1 MSCDLELEITS
12 GSAPGHYII
21 TVDSPAGATTGQLRL
36 DAERLLGRRR
46 ELASAV
52 LASAVPTRGR
62 LSAQEL
68 PIREVGQQLFEAVF
82 AERVYGRYT
91 ASLQEAARRGEPL
104 RLVLRLRTPELAAL
118 PWETMFDAEA
128 DEYLCQREP
137 IVRYVETAQPATPLP
152 VNPPL
157 RVLGLVSA
165 PRDLPRLD
173 VAEERRRLTDAIDDL
188 RRRRQVE
195 LTWASAGSW
204 PSLQEELLDGR
215 WHVVHFIGHGGVD
228 RGVGVLALE
237 DELTGQT
244 SLVSAAR
251 FARLLHSCRPVPR
264 LVVLNSCQ
272 SGEAAADD
280 LLSSTAAALVHS
292 GISAAVAMQFAVTDP
307 AALAFSRGFYQ
318 ALAHNHPVDE
328 AVRLGRIAIDG
339 TSENTL
345 EWVTPVLFLR
355 TDETRLFRVI
365 RPDDGDAPSQP
376 IQPSP
381 EQVARESTLHELYIQ
396 ALAAMRTGRHTDA
409 IPLLDSLLALEPN
422 YRDAADQRD
431 AARRSQRSA
440 TSYQRGRAAE
450 TAGNWGSAITEYTAI
465 TEPGY
470 RDVSERLADCTTRQ
484 QSASLLEEM
493 RMHARA
499 SEWEAVIAV
508 SDDLAALGLKSAE
521 VTRAAKTAREQMR
534 REKGAS
540 RAEPGR
546 TERHGL
552 AAWLA
557 AVSAGRLRR
566 DQRREA
572 AEQGGQHGAE
582 VTQPRAAAAQS
593 TAPAA
598 PSAARPP
605 IRMGAAFA
613 GTVIALLAGIAG
625 LISEVLLHD
634 SRMSG
639 ANFFL
644 DLAIFAVPV
653 VVAVIALMQINRLVI
668 IGFLQGMWWSLAAP
682 FLAAWIVRLAHL
694 SGITGRFL
702 AGDLVTFTGYA
713 LGVIAAVLLMV
724 SWSPAAD
731 RGRAPRIRVLP
742 VMLLGA
748 AVFSQIAALIFY
760 VTGARRIPSSYPQY
774 LSLYFYILG
783 SAGVLVGLAVAW
795 YAMSLRARALGGA
808 LILGWVTVAA
818 LALMNYMILWSGM
831 TGVERFC
838 SVLECVLLATVVV
851 LTIFYVREPP
861 EVDGSAN

>member
-12 GSAPGHYII
+12 GSAPGQYTM

-36 DAERLLGRRR
+36 DAEELLGRRR

-68 PIREVGQQLFEAVF
+68 PIREVGQQLFEALF

-104 RLVLRLRTPELAAL
+104 RLVLRLRAPELAAL

-137 IVRYVETAQPATPLP
+137 IVRYVETAQPAVPLP

-173 VAEERRRLTDAIDDL
+173 VAEEQRRLTDAIDDL

-204 PSLQEELLDGR
+204 PSLQEQLLDGR
-215 WHVVHFIGHGGVD
+215 WHVVHFIGHGGID

-244 SLVSAAR
+244 SLVSSAR

-292 GISAAVAMQFAVTDP
+292 GISAAVAMQFVVTDP

-355 TDETRLFRVI
+355 TDETRLFTVI

-376 IQPSP
+376 VQPSP
-381 EQVARESTLHELYIQ
+381 EQVARESTVHEMYMQ
-396 ALAAMRTGRHTDA
+396 ALAAMRTGRHGDA

-450 TAGNWGSAITEYTAI
+450 AAGNWGSAIAEYTAI

-470 RDVSERLADCTTRQ
+470 RDVPKRLADCTARQ
-484 QSASLLEEM
+484 QIASLEEEL

-499 SEWEAVIAV
+499 SEWGAVIAV
-508 SDDLAALGLKSAE
+508 SGDLAALGLKSAE
-521 VTRAAKTAREQMR
+521 VTQAVKTAREQIR
-534 REKGAS
+534 HEKEAS

-546 TERHGL
+546 AEQHGP

-566 DQRREA
+566 DQRRAA

-582 VTQPRAAAAQS
+582 AAQPGAAAARP

-613 GTVIALLAGIAG
+613 GTMIALLAGIAG
-625 LISEVLLHD
+625 LISQVLLHG
-634 SRMSG
+634 SGQSG

-644 DLAIFAVPV
+644 HLAFFAVPLG
-653 VVAVIALMQINRLVI
+653 VAVIALTQMNRLVV
-668 IGFLQGMWWSLAAP
+668 IGFLQGIWWLAVP
-682 FLAAWIVRLAHL
+682 FLAASIVILAHL
-694 SGITGRFL
+694 SGEHGRPL
-702 AGDLVTFTGYA
+702 AGILLSFAGYA
-713 LGVIAAVLLMV
+713 LGVIAAILLMV

-731 RGRAPRIRVLP
+731 RSRAPRIRAIS

-748 AVFSQIAALIFY
+748 VGFSQVAALIFY
-760 VTGARRIPSSYPQY
+760 VTAGLSVGSYY
-774 LSLYFYILG
+774 SLDYYIMG
-783 SAGVLVGLAVAW
+783 SAGVLVGLAVTW

-808 LILGWVTVAA
+808 LVLGWVTVAA
-818 LALMNYMILWSGM
+818 LALLTNVTASSAM

-838 SVLECVLLATVVV
+838 GVLEFVLLATVAV
-851 LTIFYVREPP
+851 LTILFVRGLP
-861 EVDGSAN
+861 EVADSAN

>member
-1 MSCDLELEITS
+1 MSCDLQLEITS
-12 GSAPGHYII
+12 GPAPGHYII
-21 TVDSPAGATTGQLRL
+21 AIDSPAGATTGQLRL
-36 DAERLLGRRR
+36 DAEKLLGRRR

-104 RLVLRLRTPELAAL
+104 RLVLRLRAPELAAL

-204 PSLQEELLDGR
+204 PSLQEALLDGR

-292 GISAAVAMQFAVTDP
+292 GISAAVAMQFVVTDP

-355 TDETRLFRVI
+355 TDETRLFTVI
-365 RPDDGDAPSQP
+365 RPDGGDAPAQP
-376 IQPSP
+376 IEPSP
-381 EQVARESTLHELYIQ
+381 DQVARESTLHELYVQ

-450 TAGNWGSAITEYTAI
+450 AAGNWGSAIAEYTAI

-470 RDVSERLADCTTRQ
+470 RDVSKRLADCTARRQ
-484 QSASLLEEM
+484 IASLQEEL

-499 SEWEAVIAV
+499 SEWGAVIAV

-521 VTRAAKTAREQMR
+521 VTRAVKTAREQIR
-534 REKGAS
+534 REKEAS
-540 RAEPGR
+540 RAEPER
-546 TERHGL
+546 TEQHGL

-582 VTQPRAAAAQS
+582 VGQPRAAAAQS

-613 GTVIALLAGIAG
+613 GTVIALLAGITG
-625 LISEVLLHD
+625 LIYEVLLHG
-634 SRMSG
+634 SYQSG
-639 ANFFL
+639 VNFFVN
-644 DLAIFAVPV
+644 LAIFAMPV
-653 VVAVIALMQINRLVI
+653 VVAVIALMQMNRLVI
-668 IGFLQGMWWSLAAP
+668 IGFLQGMWWLAAP
-682 FLAAWIVRLAHL
+682 YLAASIVRLANL
-694 SGITGRFL
+694 SGIHGRPL
-702 AGDLVTFTGYA
+702 AAILVGFTGDA
-713 LGVIAAVLLMV
+713 LGVIAAILLMV

-731 RGRAPRIRVLP
+731 RRRAPRIRGLP

-748 AVFSQIAALIFY
+748 VGFSQIVALIFY
-760 VTGARRIPSSYPQY
+760 VTGAQRLPSFYP
-774 LSLYFYILG
+774 LYYYILG

-808 LILGWVTVAA
+808 LVLGWVTVAA
-818 LALMNYMILWSGM
+818 VALMNYMTKWSVI
-831 TGVERFC
+831 TDVERFC
-838 SVLECVLLATVVV
+838 CVLECVLLATVVV
-851 LTIFYVREPP
+851 LIVFYVRGPP
-861 EVDGSAN
+861 EVDGPANES

>member
-12 GSAPGHYII
+12 GAAPGHYII
-21 TVDSPAGATTGQLRL
+21 TVDSPAGETTGQLRL
-36 DAERLLGRRR
+36 DAEQLLSRRR

-62 LSAQEL
+62 LSAQEQ
-68 PIREVGQQLFEAVF
+68 PVREVGQQLFEAVF

-165 PRDLPRLD
+165 PRDLPMLD
-173 VAEERRRLTDAIDDL
+173 VAEEQRRLTNAVDDL

-195 LTWASAGSW
+195 ITWASGGSW
-204 PSLQEELLDGR
+204 PSLQEMLLRGQ
-215 WHVVHFIGHGGVD
+215 WHVLHFIGHGGVD

-237 DELTGQT
+237 DELSGQT
-244 SLVSAAR
+244 SLVSSAR

-272 SGEAAADD
+272 SGEAAAND

-355 TDETRLFRVI
+355 TDETRLFTVI

-376 IQPSP
+376 AQPSP
-381 EQVARESTLHELYIQ
+381 EQVARESALHQLYIQ

-440 TSYQRGRAAE
+440 TSYRQGCAAE
-450 TAGNWGSAITEYTAI
+450 AAGNWGSAIAEYTAI

-470 RDVSERLADCTTRQ
+470 RDVSKRLADCTARQ
-484 QSASLLEEM
+484 RSASLLEEM

-499 SEWEAVIAV
+499 SEWGAVIAV

-521 VTRAAKTAREQMR
+521 VTRAAKTAREQIR
-534 REKGAS
+534 REKEAS
-540 RAEPGR
+540 RAESER
-546 TERHGL
+546 TEQHRL

-582 VTQPRAAAAQS
+582 VAQPWAAAAQS

-625 LISEVLLHD
+625 LISEVLLH
-634 SRMSG
+634 SSSQSG
-639 ANFFL
+639 ANFFA
-644 DLAIFAVPV
+644 DLAIFAVPL
-653 VVAVIALMQINRLVI
+653 VVAVIALMQINRPVI
-668 IGFLQGMWWSLAAP
+668 IGFLQGMWWLALP
-682 FLAAWIVRLAHL
+682 FLAVNIAILAHL
-694 SGITGRFL
+694 SGITGHYL
-702 AGDLVTFTGYA
+702 AAALVSFTSYA

-731 RGRAPRIRVLP
+731 RSRAPRIRALP
-742 VMLLGA
+742 VVLVGA
-748 AVFSQIAALIFY
+748 VGFSQIASLIFY
-760 VTGARRIPSSYPQY
+760 VNLGGKAPFPD
-774 LSLYFYILG
+774 SLYDYILG
-783 SAGVLVGLAVAW
+783 SAEVLVGLAVAW

-808 LILGWVTVAA
+808 LVLGWVTVAA
-818 LALMNYMILWSGM
+818 LTLISHMTLWSGM
-831 TGVERFC
+831 TGVGRFC
-838 SVLECVLLATVVV
+838 GVLECVLLATVVV
-851 LTIFYVREPP
+851 LTIFYVRGPP

>member
-12 GSAPGHYII
+12 GAAPGHYII
-21 TVDSPAGATTGQLRL
+21 AVDSPAGATTGQLRL
-36 DAERLLGRRR
+36 DAEKLLSRRR

-91 ASLQEAARRGEPL
+91 GSVQEAARRGEPL
-104 RLVLRLRTPELAAL
+104 RVVLRLRAPELAAL
-118 PWETMFDAEA
+118 PWEAMFDAEA
-128 DEYLCQREP
+128 NEYLCQREP

-165 PRDLPRLD
+165 PRDLPMLD
-173 VAEERRRLTDAIDDL
+173 VAEEQRRLTDAIDDL
-188 RRRRQVE
+188 GRHRQVE
-195 LTWASAGSW
+195 ITWASGGSW
-204 PSLQEELLDGR
+204 PNLQEMLLRGQ

-244 SLVSAAR
+244 SLVSSAR
-251 FARLLHSCRPVPR
+251 FARLLHVCRPVPR

-272 SGEAAADD
+272 SGEAAAGD

-355 TDETRLFRVI
+355 TDETRLFAVI
-365 RPDDGDAPSQP
+365 RPDDGDAPSQRE
-376 IQPSP
+376 QPSP
-381 EQVARESTLHELYIQ
+381 EQVARESTLHGLYMQ
-396 ALAAMRTGRHTDA
+396 AIAAMRTGRHTDA

-431 AARRSQRSA
+431 AARRSQRLA
-440 TSYQRGRAAE
+440 TSYQRARAAE
-450 TAGNWGSAITEYTAI
+450 AAGNWGSAIAEYTAI

-470 RDVSERLADCTTRQ
+470 RDVSRRLADCTARQ
-484 QSASLLEEM
+484 QIASLQEELG
-493 RMHARA
+493 MHARA
-499 SEWEAVIAV
+499 SEWAAVIAV
-508 SDDLAALGLKSAE
+508 SGDLAALGLKSAE
-521 VTRAAKTAREQMR
+521 VTRAAKTAREQIR
-534 REKGAS
+534 REREAS
-540 RAEPGR
+540 RAEPER
-546 TERHGL
+546 TEQHGL
-552 AAWLA
+552 AARLA
-557 AVSAGRLRR
+557 AISAGRLRR
-566 DQRREA
+566 EQRREA

-582 VTQPRAAAAQS
+582 VAQPRAAAAQS
-593 TAPAA
+593 TASGA

-625 LISEVLLHD
+625 LISEILLHG
-634 SRMSG
+634 SFQSG
-639 ANFFL
+639 ANFFVHL
-644 DLAIFAVPV
+644 TFFAAPLV
-653 VVAVIALMQINRLVI
+653 VVVIALMQMNRLVI
-668 IGFLQGMWWSLAAP
+668 IGFLQGMWWLAVP
-682 FLAAWIVRLAHL
+682 FLAATIVILAHL
-694 SGITGRFL
+694 SGEQGRPL
-702 AGDLVTFTGYA
+702 AGTLLSFTGYA

-731 RGRAPRIRVLP
+731 RSRAPRIRALP
-742 VMLLGA
+742 VMLLA
-748 AVFSQIAALIFY
+748 AVGFSQVAALIFY
-760 VTGARRIPSSYPQY
+760 VTADLSVGSYY
-774 LSLYFYILG
+774 SLDYYIQG

-795 YAMSLRARALGGA
+795 YAISLRARALGGA
-808 LILGWVTVAA
+808 LVLGWLTVTA
-818 LALMNYMILWSGM
+818 LALMNYMTLWSRM

-838 SVLECVLLATVVV
+838 SVLECVLLATVAV
-851 LTIFYVREPP
+851 LTIFYVRGPR
-861 EVDGSAN
+861 

>member
-12 GSAPGHYII
+12 GAAPCHYLI
-21 TVDSPAGATTGQLRL
+21 TVDSPAGTASGQLQL
-36 DAERLLGRRR
+36 DAEKLSGRRR

-62 LSAQEL
+62 LSAQER

-104 RLVLRLRTPELAAL
+104 RLVLRLRAPELAAL

-137 IVRYVETAQPATPLP
+137 IVRYVETAQPASPLP

-157 RVLGLVSA
+157 RILGLVSA
-165 PRDLPRLD
+165 PRDLPKLD
-173 VAEERRRLTDAIDDL
+173 VAEEQRRLTDAIDDL

-195 LTWASAGSW
+195 LTWASAGTW
-204 PSLQEELLDGR
+204 PSLQEVLLDGH
-215 WHVVHFIGHGGVD
+215 WHVLHFIGHGGVD

-237 DELTGQT
+237 DDLTGQT
-244 SLVSAAR
+244 NLVSSAR

-292 GISAAVAMQFAVTDP
+292 GISAVVAMQFAVTDP

-355 TDETRLFRVI
+355 TDEARLFSVI
-365 RPDDGDAPSQP
+365 RPDDGDAPSQSE
-376 IQPSP
+376 QPSAQ
-381 EQVARESTLHELYIQ
+381 QVALESTLHEMYMQ

-431 AARRSQRSA
+431 AARRTQRSA
-440 TSYQRGRAAE
+440 TNYQRGRAAE
-450 TAGNWGSAITEYTAI
+450 AAGNWGSAITEYTAI
-465 TEPGY
+465 NEPAY
-470 RDVSERLADCTTRQ
+470 RDVSKRLADCTAQ
-484 QSASLLEEM
+484 QQIASLLEEL

-499 SEWEAVIAV
+499 SEWGAVIAV

-521 VTRAAKTAREQMR
+521 VTRAAKEARRQIR
-534 REKGAS
+534 REKEAS
-540 RAEPGR
+540 RAEPER
-546 TERHGL
+546 TEQHGL
-552 AAWLA
+552 AARLA
-557 AVSAGRLRR
+557 AVSGGLRRR

-572 AEQGGQHGAE
+572 AGQGGQDGAE
-582 VTQPRAAAAQS
+582 VAQPYAAAPQS
-593 TAPAA
+593 TIPAA

-605 IRMGAAFA
+605 IRMRAAFA
-613 GTVIALLAGIAG
+613 GTV
-625 LISEVLLHD
+625 
-634 SRMSG
+634 
-639 ANFFL
+639 
-644 DLAIFAVPV
+644 
-653 VVAVIALMQINRLVI
+653 
-668 IGFLQGMWWSLAAP
+668 
-682 FLAAWIVRLAHL
+682 
-694 SGITGRFL
+694 
-702 AGDLVTFTGYA
+702 
-713 LGVIAAVLLMV
+713 
-724 SWSPAAD
+724 
-731 RGRAPRIRVLP
+731 
-742 VMLLGA
+742 
-748 AVFSQIAALIFY
+748 
-760 VTGARRIPSSYPQY
+760 
-774 LSLYFYILG
+774 
-783 SAGVLVGLAVAW
+783 
-795 YAMSLRARALGGA
+795 
-808 LILGWVTVAA
+808 
-818 LALMNYMILWSGM
+818 
-831 TGVERFC
+831 
-838 SVLECVLLATVVV
+838 
-851 LTIFYVREPP
+851 
-861 EVDGSAN
+861 